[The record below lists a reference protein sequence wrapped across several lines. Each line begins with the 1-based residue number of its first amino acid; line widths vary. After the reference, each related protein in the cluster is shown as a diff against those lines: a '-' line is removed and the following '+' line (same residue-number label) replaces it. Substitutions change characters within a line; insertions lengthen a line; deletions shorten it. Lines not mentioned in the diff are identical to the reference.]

1 MFPINVNG
9 LEIVIDENTTIKI
22 TSSFIKSVSPYDF
35 MKVYSFIIVTDYF
48 SLNFY
53 IIKFDTKFYFLD
65 LDNPEI
71 LIEYDTSDVFRI
83 KLYNLFNSSDVY
95 RKYKSFFIQN
105 LLIELFKEITQ
116 WKI

>member
-22 TSSFIKSVSPYDF
+22 TSSFI
-35 MKVYSFIIVTDYF
+35 IVTDYF

-53 IIKFDTKFYFLD
+53 IIKFDTKFYFVD

-116 WKI
+116 WNI